1 MKLSYINKTICLFI
15 LFFCFCL
22 IGCSKPGSE
31 REFQKALK
39 LSKNNNYSIEK
50 IVDGSYNGS
59 LSQTKTVMKIDGVNM
74 QYMNYLQGSAQT
86 FYYQKDGDY
95 YCGYYNEELEEK
107 QITYEEY
114 EKNKFKLFDN
124 MEYSDFQFNDCYEL
138 KPEYNDKYF
147 SVLYPELELFKG
159 WAEFE
164 YHNFTLLIEIEN
176 EEFTKLIS
184 SISGSYKIGEQLI
197 TIEYHIQVSFY
208 DYGTTVVAIPE

>member
-1 MKLSYINKTICLFI
+1 MMNLPKIEFKEISLQDNIDIIKWTYFEESDTMSMREYTIQCFPELKDISRSLTQSEVNKIIEEVVT
-15 LFFCFCL
+15 
-22 IGCSKPGSE
+22 
-31 REFQKALK
+31 
-39 LSKNNNYSIEK
+39 KN
-50 IVDGSYNGS
+50 
-59 LSQTKTVMKIDGVNM
+59 
-74 QYMNYLQGSAQT
+74 
-86 FYYQKDGDY
+86 
-95 YCGYYNEELEEK
+95 YNESLDFLKEEAKRYNELWK
-107 QITYEEY
+107 
-114 EKNKFKLFDN
+114 
-124 MEYSDFQFNDCYEL
+124 
-138 KPEYNDKYF
+138 EYNDKYF